1 MKSDEVKRGLKE
13 IKSFI
18 IDELKNEESSWT
30 KSESTSNVEYSSKW
44 LSIKVTEDRERN
56 EKVEIELNNS
66 DSYYRIKYNI
76 KDIGLSKMRF
86 NWLIKYNVDKFIKNR
101 EEMQKMENLVYHWNG
116 FLTKNKSLNRD
127 KKLEKILK

>member
-1 MKSDEVKRGLKE
+1 MKSDEIKKGLIE

-18 IDELKNEESSWT
+18 IDELKNED
-30 KSESTSNVEYSSKW
+30 SKW
-44 LSIKVTEDRERN
+44 RKSLERDLVNYNSRWLDISIYKN
-56 EKVEIELNNS
+56 GHVEIQLNS
-66 DSYYRIKYNI
+66 GDSYYRAKYSI

-101 EEMQKMENLVYHWNG
+101 EQRQKMENIVSSWNS

-127 KKLEKILK
+127 KKIEKILK

>member
-1 MKSDEVKRGLKE
+1 MKNDEIKKGLRD

-18 IDELKNEESSWT
+18 IDELKNED
-30 KSESTSNVEYSSKW
+30 SKW
-44 LSIKVTEDRERN
+44 RKSIERDFVN
-56 EKVEIELNNS
+56 YYSRWLDISIYKNGHVEIQLNG
-66 DSYYRIKYNI
+66 DSYYKAKYSI

-86 NWLIKYNVDKFIKNR
+86 NWLVKYNVDKFIKNR
-101 EEMQKMENLVYHWNG
+101 ERREKMENIVSSWNS